1 MGHHRIGIPR
11 STPTH
16 SPRHAQRRIIRLDP
30 IRINSQIRTRRIFLP
45 QPTKGFVAGASS
57 NDFGTTLTEE
67 SGPGCGKEGYEA
79 GPDTET
85 AEGAAL
91 VYFGFVEED
100 SGVGGETVENIRGG
114 EAVDLRKKQ
123 DTK

>member
-1 MGHHRIGIPR
+1 MSHHLIAVPR
-11 STPTH
+11 SAPAQ
-16 SPRHAQRRIIRLDP
+16 SPRHAQRRIVRLDP
-30 IRINSQIRTRRIFLP
+30 IRIYSQIGTRGILLP

-57 NDFGTTLTEE
+57 NDFGATLTEE

-114 EAVDLRKKQ
+114 KAVDLRKKQ